1 MVKTAIIHARTES
14 KLKNEVERIF
24 KSLVLTTTQ
33 AVNLFFRQVKICKGL
48 PFQAEIPNMRT
59 SKTFRESEQ
68 GLGLITCK
76 DSEDMFRRLGIG

>member
-1 MVKTAIIHARTES
+1 MGKTAIIHIRTES
-14 KLKNEVERIF
+14 KLKNEIESIF
-24 KSLVLTTTQ
+24 KSLGLSTTQ

-48 PFQAEIPNMRT
+48 PFQVEIPNKRT

-68 GLGLITCK
+68 GIGLITCK